1 VGIAAARKTRL
12 TSRTFASARSIV
24 RASALL
30 LACAAVLIC
39 SPLSDLHA
47 QRVEFRPVSGLYLP
61 TRISLKGGTLDVQQ
75 KLGFK
80 FGARLGL
87 IFSDR
92 FDVVSAVTYLPGYAI
107 FRGAGKDIKLRT
119 ASHTLSGSATAR
131 YWLRPPVQMLAW
143 EVHTGF
149 GVGFGGQAA
158 YEDLFET
165 PIVSGLIGSM
175 VRYQM
180 GRLVRFQLGLQARL
194 FRVRFGPGDP
204 PSKRSPLQLTFGLGL
219 PFLEGLH

>member
-1 VGIAAARKTRL
+1 VGIAAARETRL
-12 TSRTFASARSIV
+12 TRGTFATRQSIP
-24 RASALL
+24 RAAAHLL
-30 LACAAVLIC
+30 VCAGVLIC

-47 QRVEFRPVSGLYLP
+47 QRVEFRPVSGLHLP
-61 TRISLKGGTLDVQQ
+61 TRVSLEGGSLDVQQ

-80 FGARLGL
+80 FGARLAL

-92 FDVVSAVTYLPGYAI
+92 FDMVTAVTYIPGYAI
-107 FRGAGKDIKLRT
+107 FRGAGKEIMLTT
-119 ASHTLSGSATAR
+119 ASHTLSGSTTAR
-131 YWLRPPVQMLAW
+131 YWLKSPVQMLAW
-143 EVHTGF
+143 EIHTGL

-165 PIVSGLIGSM
+165 STVSGLIGTM

-180 GRLVRFQLGLQARL
+180 GRLVRLQLGLQARL
-194 FRVRFGPGDP
+194 FRARLGPGDP
-204 PSKRSPLQLTFGLGL
+204 PSKRSPIQMSFGLGL